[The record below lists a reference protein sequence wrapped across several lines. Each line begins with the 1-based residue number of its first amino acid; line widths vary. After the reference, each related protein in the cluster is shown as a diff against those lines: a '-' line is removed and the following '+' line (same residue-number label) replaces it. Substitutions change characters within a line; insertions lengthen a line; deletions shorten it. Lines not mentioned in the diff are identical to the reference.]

1 MHVGFV
7 SDERYVAIPDVLCE
21 FISPDGT
28 SYETRS
34 RARGAI
40 YIDIPEGSY
49 NVTLYKQG
57 YGSKSIDTKLKDSIS
72 VVFDVNR
79 GHFFNIGNGNI
90 L

>member
-40 YIDIPEGSY
+40 YIDIPEGLY
-49 NVTLYKQG
+49 NLTLHKQG
-57 YGSKSIDTKLKDSIS
+57 YGSKSIDIELKDNEVHQIRLLF
-72 VVFDVNR
+72 VA
-79 GHFFNIGNGNI
+79 G
-90 L
+90 